1 MKAKISLPKAP
12 MPKAKTIKKGS
23 AKPHIRMRKLK
34 PVPAGAF
41 PQSPMAFPTDPG
53 AMVGPQEAMAA
64 SPGGMPSAAGPG
76 SMGE

>member
-1 MKAKISLPKAP
+1 MKTKSA
-12 MPKAKTIKKGS
+12 MPKGSMKKGS

-34 PVPAGAF
+34 PVPGGAF

-53 AMVGPQEAMAA
+53 AQPGPDQAMQAPA
-64 SPGGMPSAAGPG
+64 GGMPGAAAPG